1 MDELQTIREQIDV
14 IDNQIVELYKQ
25 RMAYS
30 EEVAAIKKKAHL
42 PVLDRERERAKLYEL
57 AHQVEPELRDNFIV
71 LVRLLMAASRTRQH
85 QILEPN
91 NSLVAQIQHAVDAT
105 DELFPEEAYIACQ
118 GVEGAYSQIAADKL
132 FRCPSITYFDTFD
145 GVFQAIDAGFCRYG
159 VLPLENSTAGSVNQI
174 YDLMMQ
180 HDCHI
185 VRSVRVKIDHHL
197 LALPGTRLEDVRE
210 IYSHQQAISQS
221 QSFLSSLKNV
231 RVHVCDNTAM
241 AAKMVAE
248 LGRGDVAALS
258 SRSCVDLYDL
268 VPLVSNVQDKANNYT
283 RFVCVSKELEIYPGA
298 NRTSLMIVVSHYPG
312 ALCQVLTRFHALDI
326 NLSKLES
333 RPLPDRDFEFMFFFD
348 LEAPVNSSRFISL
361 LTSLGDVCE
370 QFRYLGSYTELI

>member
-1 MDELQTIREQIDV
+1 MQDLQSVRSQIDA
-14 IDNQIVELYKQ
+14 IDNQLVELYKQ
-25 RMAYS
+25 RMSLA
-30 EEVAAIKKKAHL
+30 EDVAEIKREAKL
-42 PVLDRERERAKLYEL
+42 PVLDRERERAKIYDL
-57 AHQVEPELRDNFIV
+57 AHKVTPELRDSLIV
-71 LVRLLMAASRTRQH
+71 LIRLLMEASRSRQH
-85 QILEPN
+85 HILDAEDP
-91 NSLVAQIQHAVDAT
+91 LVASIQHAVEST
-105 DELFPEEAYIACQ
+105 DDLFPEEAYIACQ

-132 FRCPSITYFDTFD
+132 FRCPSISYFDTFD
-145 GVFQAIDAGFCRYG
+145 SVFHAVEEGFCRYG
-159 VLPLENSTAGSVNQI
+159 ILPLENSTAGSVNQI

-180 HDCHI
+180 YNFHI

-197 LALPGTRLEDVRE
+197 LALPGTRLQDLRE

-221 QSFLSSLKNV
+221 QSFLSKLDNV
-231 RVHVCDNTAM
+231 EVHVCDNTAM

-248 LGRGDVAALS
+248 LGRNDVAALS
-258 SRSCVDLYDL
+258 SRSCIDLYGL

-312 ALCQVLTRFHALDI
+312 ALCQVLTRFYALDI

-348 LEAPVNSSRFISL
+348 LEAPVGSSRFISL

-370 QFRYLGSYTELI
+370 QFRYLGSYSELV